1 MVDSVNDMKIIIQ
14 MGGGNVGTTGHFNW
28 EFETITNH
36 MLDILLIVDQNQIVQ
51 YATPSFEDILG
62 YSFEDIIGRNAFEI
76 LYPED
81 KNRLIA
87 SHREVLRTQ
96 KPAHDE
102 YRVFHSN
109 GDVIYLESQVTV
121 IPNNSENLVVVTIRD
136 ITVRKKIENEI
147 QKRKNRYQ
155 ELQYSLKVFSK
166 DLSTVTRLS
175 ELENRIVKELKVV
188 ISESNPEILVYDR
201 ASRKLDEDLFSELQA
216 NLIQLKVGKLHFDKG
231 KILILIGNRRE
242 QAYILTLKASA
253 INESMDTIWLKT
265 LVYYTIMVFERINVI
280 DNLLMQLETTVQRK
294 EKPQWISRL
303 LFNLSERQRLEL
315 TSELNDSVLNDQ
327 IELYNLLKELLLEK
341 DVNREVYDQL
351 NGILQGLLATIH
363 QVKMTCNEL
372 RPPMLREIGLER
384 TLENLFEETH
394 LSLTFK
400 IMFKSE
406 LNDLILDEEKSIAIY
421 RIVQE
426 LLNNAGKHS
435 HATNIFFNITLID
448 NKLNL
453 EYYDDGR
460 GFDIEKLTPSFT
472 NMGFSG
478 MRERILS
485 LNGSLDI
492 ISQLGKG
499 LQVRMQIPISV

>member
-1 MVDSVNDMKIIIQ
+1 

-62 YSFEDIIGRNAFEI
+62 YSYEDIIGRNAFEI

-81 KNRLIA
+81 RNRLIA

-109 GDVIYLESQVTV
+109 GDVKYLESQVTV
-121 IPNNSENLVVVTIRD
+121 IPNNPENLVVVTIRD
-136 ITVRKKIENEI
+136 ITVRKKIENEL

-175 ELENRIVKELKVV
+175 ELENRVVKELNVV
-188 ISESNPEILVYDR
+188 ISESNPEILVYDSE
-201 ASRKLDEDLFSELQA
+201 SRKELYSELQA
-216 NLIQLKVGKLHFDKG
+216 NLLQLKVGKLHFDNG

-242 QAYILTLKASA
+242 QIYILTLKASA

-280 DNLLMQLETTVQRK
+280 DNLLMQLETAIQRK

-315 TSELNDSVLNDQ
+315 SSELHDSVLNDQ
-327 IELYNLLKELLLEK
+327 IELYNLLKELLLEE
-341 DVNREVYDQL
+341 DFDREVYDQL
-351 NGILQGLLATIH
+351 NGILQGLLDTIH

-384 TLENLFEETH
+384 TLKNLFEETH
-394 LSLTFK
+394 LSSTFK

-406 LNDLILDEEKSIAIY
+406 LNDLILDEEKTIAIY

-435 HATNIFFNITLID
+435 YATKLFFNITLID
-448 NKLNL
+448 DKLNL

-460 GFDIEKLTPSFT
+460 GFDVEKLTPSFT
-472 NMGFSG
+472 NMGLSG

-485 LNGSLDI
+485 LNGNIDI
-492 ISQLGKG
+492 ISRLGRG